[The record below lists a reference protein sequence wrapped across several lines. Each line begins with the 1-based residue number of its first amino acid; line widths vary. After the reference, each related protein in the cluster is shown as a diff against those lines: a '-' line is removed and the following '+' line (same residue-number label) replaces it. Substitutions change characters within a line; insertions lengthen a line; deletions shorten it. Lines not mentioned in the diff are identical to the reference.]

1 MGWSGG
7 SLLMS
12 EVIAAIHNHVDDE
25 DIRKEIYLEI
35 IDAFEDKDA
44 DTLDECCDEDIAF
57 EEAYS
62 DLHPEYR
69 EDYE

>member
-12 EVIAAIHNHVDDE
+12 EVIAALQNHVDDE
-25 DIRKEIYLEI
+25 DVRKEIYLEI
-35 IDAFEDKDA
+35 IEAFEDKDA
-44 DTLDECCDEDIAF
+44 DTLDECVDEDPAF
-57 EEAYS
+57 REALLE
-62 DLHPEYR
+62 LHPDYL